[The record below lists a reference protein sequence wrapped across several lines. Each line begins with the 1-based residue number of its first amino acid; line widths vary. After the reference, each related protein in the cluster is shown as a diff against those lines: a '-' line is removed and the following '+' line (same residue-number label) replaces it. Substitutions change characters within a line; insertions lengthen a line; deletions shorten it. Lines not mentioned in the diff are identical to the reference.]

1 VPAEWTEYS
10 FDLAAWQGQSVHL
23 AFNCVSWDAL
33 ALYLDDIVVTGEGGY
48 VPVGED
54 IAVPDCFKV
63 FPNPACGTFSVET
76 TGKSPFNLALYD
88 LRGREL
94 FSIRNLNSFHSAEHA
109 LNLAAGVYFLRLEAE
124 GGSQLKRL
132 AVIK

>member
-1 VPAEWTEYS
+1 R
-10 FDLAAWQGQSVHL
+10 
-23 AFNCVSWDAL
+23 
-33 ALYLDDIVVTGEGGY
+33 
-48 VPVGED
+48 
-54 IAVPDCFKV
+54 
-63 FPNPACGTFSVET
+63 GTFSVET
-76 TGKSPFNLALYD
+76 TRKSPFNLALYD

-94 FSIRNLNSFHSAEHA
+94 FSIRNLSSFQSAEHA